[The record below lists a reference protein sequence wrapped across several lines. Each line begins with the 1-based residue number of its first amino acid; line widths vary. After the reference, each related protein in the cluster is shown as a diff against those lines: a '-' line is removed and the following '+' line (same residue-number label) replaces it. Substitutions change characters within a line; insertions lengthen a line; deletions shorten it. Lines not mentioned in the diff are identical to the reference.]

1 MSYIGYMENK
11 HYDIISV
18 IIPVYN
24 VSQYIYRCIK
34 SVIEQKHDGLIEII
48 IIDDCG
54 TDDSMNIVESFLLN
68 HYTNRLFKILRHEYN
83 KGQSAARNLGIREST
98 GDFIFFLDSDDY
110 LEKETINILYNKW
123 LSTPNA
129 ELVSGET
136 QTVKNK
142 KIISTTNLHDLQNT
156 PLKGKEILNGIFKK
170 WHPVCWNKLIR
181 KDFLIKNNLFFKEGL
196 YYEDLF
202 WAFEV
207 ALVGTYF
214 ETVNNITYNYVI
226 QDKST
231 TRNLS
236 DKHYYSLI
244 KLINLFYNKIRED
257 KLLFSPNKMKI
268 ISIYE
273 TIRVLSIDIIFTKFN
288 REKQHE
294 FLKKAQS
301 LNLSTFIHILF
312 NNKISFKTKAKSLPF
327 YIGRFG
333 FKYII
338 LKSKL
343 H

>member
-1 MSYIGYMENK
+1 MSYIEYMENSTY
-11 HYDIISV
+11 HTISV

-24 VSQYIYRCIK
+24 VSQYIYKCVK
-34 SVIEQKHDGLIEII
+34 SVLEQKYDGLIEII

-54 TDDSMNIVESFLLN
+54 IDNSMDIVNSFLPV
-68 HYTNRLFKILRHEYN
+68 HYANRYFKVLKHEYN
-83 KGQSAARNLGIREST
+83 KGQSAARNLGIKEST
-98 GDFIFFLDSDDY
+98 GDLIFFLDSDDY
-110 LEKETINILYNKW
+110 LEKEAISILYDKW
-123 LSTPNA
+123 LTTPNA
-129 ELVSGET
+129 EIVSGET
-136 QTVKNK
+136 QTIKDK
-142 KIISTTNLHDLQNT
+142 KIISTTNLHDLQNV
-156 PLKGKEILNGIFKK
+156 PLAGKEILNGIFKK

-181 KDFLIKNNLFFKEGL
+181 KDFLIHNKLFFKEGL

-214 ETVNNITYNYVI
+214 ETVKDVTYNYIV
-226 QDKST
+226 QSNST

-244 KLINLFYNKIRED
+244 KLINLFYNKITGD
-257 KLLFSPNKMKI
+257 KLLLSPNKMKI
-268 ISIYE
+268 LSIYE
-273 TIRVLSIDIIFTKFN
+273 TIRVLSIDIVFTKFN

-301 LNLSTFIHILF
+301 LNLSSFIRTLF
-312 NNKISFKTKAKSLPF
+312 NNDISFKIKVKSLPL
-327 YIGRFG
+327 YIGWFG
-333 FKYII
+333 FQFIK